1 MVPLNYV
8 FGLGQEPSVFSF
20 CHYMFFNKS
29 KRRERSLLID
39 YCKKIVFLDFISRLE
54 VKVLEICKIKQ
65 NKNGVAKLFLFNTFV
80 CIALF
85 SFEEKRT
92 ENSNFTTKHKST
104 ELPGFLERTT
114 GIQVLRMTL
123 EVQTTLLLAA
133 GWQNVYKSHGYGFF

>member
-1 MVPLNYV
+1 M
-8 FGLGQEPSVFSF
+8 
-20 CHYMFFNKS
+20 
-29 KRRERSLLID
+29 
-39 YCKKIVFLDFISRLE
+39 
-54 VKVLEICKIKQ
+54 EICKIKQ

-133 GWQNVYKSHGYGFF
+133 GWQNVYIRVMDMDSFKNQSLWVIRLYYNRQGMTFLLINLFIFSSCVKECILKLGRVIDAYVDLTND